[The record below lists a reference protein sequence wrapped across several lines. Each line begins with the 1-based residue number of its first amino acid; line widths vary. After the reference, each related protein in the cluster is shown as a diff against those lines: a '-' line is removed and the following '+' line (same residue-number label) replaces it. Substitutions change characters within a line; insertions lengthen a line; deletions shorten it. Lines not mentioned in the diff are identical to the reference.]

1 MIDIETLTKEQI
13 QEEEKLLLLVS
24 ASDLDQRSKEEV
36 MRRTH
41 QKIRHINNLV
51 ELEDY

>member
-1 MIDIETLTKEQI
+1 MIDIETLAKEQI
-13 QEEEKLLLLVS
+13 DEEKKLILLVTS
-24 ASDLDQRSKEEV
+24 TDLDQRSREEV
-36 MRRTH
+36 LHRTH